1 MAPNGPFSQ
10 SWWWF
15 SIIYSDLFIY
25 FFYLPANTAA
35 SFRVS
40 KHHSNKRQLELQP
53 ANTNIKNKARFGV
66 LVIFSLV
73 WRVFAERRCDCAVS
87 LQSCRCAF
95 RTTQKDQVYIRIVH
109 LRITDT
115 NTYSSSWAQPLV
127 DCLRCR
133 GGEKEKE
140 KGCQL
145 YAMGYMCP

>member
-133 GGEKEKE
+133 GGEKEK
-140 KGCQL
+140 GCQL